1 MAASYRISSMV
12 DVVDAATRSRMM
24 AGIRGSNTK
33 PEITLRRALHA
44 QGLRFRLHGSH
55 LPGRPDIVLPKW
67 RAVILVHGCF
77 WHRHSGCRY
86 TTTPA
91 TRPEFWNEKFGK
103 NVERDARNV
112 RELVQ
117 ADWRVAI
124 VWECVIRSRGG
135 EAIAVIL
142 KDWLHGGSSCLE
154 IPDQL
159 LTSR

>member
-1 MAASYRISSMV
+1 MV

-44 QGLRFRLHGSH
+44 QGLRFRLHGGH

-77 WHRHSGCRY
+77 WHRHTGCRY
-86 TTTPA
+86 ATTPA

-103 NVERDARNV
+103 NIERDARNV
-112 RELVQ
+112 RDLAE
-117 ADWRVAI
+117 AGWRVAI
-124 VWECVIRSRGG
+124 VWECEIRSRGG
-135 EAIAVIL
+135 TEIARVL
-142 KDWLHGGSSCLE
+142 GDWLHSASRCVE
-154 IPDQL
+154 IPDSL
-159 LTSR
+159 LIS

>member
-1 MAASYRISSMV
+1 MV

-77 WHRHSGCRY
+77 WHRHTGCRY
-86 TTTPA
+86 ATTPA
-91 TRPEFWNEKFGK
+91 TRPEFWSEKFGK
-103 NVERDARNV
+103 NMERDARNV
-112 RELVQ
+112 RDLAE
-117 ADWRVAI
+117 AGWRVAI
-124 VWECVIRSRGG
+124 VWECIVRSLGG
-135 EAIAVIL
+135 DPIAVML
-142 KDWLHGGSSCLE
+142 KDWLHSDSAYVE
-154 IPDQL
+154 IPDRHL
-159 LTSR
+159 PS